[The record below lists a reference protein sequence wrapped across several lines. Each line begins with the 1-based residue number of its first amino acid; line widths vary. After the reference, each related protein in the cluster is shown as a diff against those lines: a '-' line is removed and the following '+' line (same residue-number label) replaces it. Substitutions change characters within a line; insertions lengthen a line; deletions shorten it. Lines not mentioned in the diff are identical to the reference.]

1 MSGNRF
7 AVSARPAGW
16 RMPRSGAKAPAPV
29 RPVPACRATAGIL
42 CCAVPPFG
50 WDLAVYLASKDR
62 PWFCRSPGFV
72 SFAPSRFRNG
82 MNAKPISTFTVAR
95 LRRIHTG
102 FPCSARGKAG
112 HKTYSAVRQK
122 KKPHGQTSASV
133 TDCSHIL
140 PSFIPFQGRAPGSHT
155 VGILARASQRAT
167 PPAPAPSL
175 LRFPQ

>member
-1 MSGNRF
+1 MGLVLF
-7 AVSARPAGW
+7 AHTVSLHRQG
-16 RMPRSGAKAPAPV
+16 
-29 RPVPACRATAGIL
+29 
-42 CCAVPPFG
+42 AVPPFG

-122 KKPHGQTSASV
+122 KKPHGQTSASMGIRTKRYFIV
-133 TDCSHIL
+133 PCPKYSSSICFFCSG
-140 PSFIPFQGRAPGSHT
+140 FIRE
-155 VGILARASQRAT
+155 
-167 PPAPAPSL
+167 
-175 LRFPQ
+175 

>member
-1 MSGNRF
+1 MGLVLF
-7 AVSARPAGW
+7 AHTVSLHRQG
-16 RMPRSGAKAPAPV
+16 
-29 RPVPACRATAGIL
+29 
-42 CCAVPPFG
+42 AVPPFG

-155 VGILARASQRAT
+155 VGILARASAGNSASARTQ
-167 PPAPAPSL
+167 PSQVSPMTGS
-175 LRFPQ
+175 LR

>member
-1 MSGNRF
+1 MGLILF
-7 AVSARPAGW
+7 AHTVSLHRQG
-16 RMPRSGAKAPAPV
+16 
-29 RPVPACRATAGIL
+29 
-42 CCAVPPFG
+42 AVPPFG